1 MEKTTITF
9 DEFIEKL
16 TDSYAIEVEG
26 TLTFTYIDVDE
37 ETGDFSFTAEDD
49 TFTFSQKYNTEIK
62 SRNMTYILNTDQGEI
77 EIRTLQLT

>member
-37 ETGDFSFTAEDD
+37 ETGDFSFTPGDD
-49 TFTFSQKYNTEIK
+49 TITFSQKYNTEIK